1 MFDNLRDLSEGQ
13 PAQKPAPKPKPAT
26 APAVEEYR
34 APGSG
39 RMLGM
44 TAGQRLLI
52 AIMLFF
58 AVVLLGTMCLL
69 VTQRVLIL

>member
-13 PAQKPAPKPKPAT
+13 PAPKPAAA
-26 APAVEEYR
+26 APVVEEYQ

-39 RMLGM
+39 RMFGM
-44 TAGQRLLI
+44 TAGQRLVISIL
-52 AIMLFF
+52 LFF

-69 VTQRVLIL
+69 VTQRVILG

>member
-13 PAQKPAPKPKPAT
+13 PAPKPAA
-26 APAVEEYR
+26 APVVEEYQ

-39 RMLGM
+39 RMFGM
-44 TAGQRLLI
+44 TPGQRLVISIL
-52 AIMLFF
+52 LFF

-69 VTQRVLIL
+69 VTQRVILG

>member
-13 PAQKPAPKPKPAT
+13 PAAPKPAP
-26 APAVEEYR
+26 APAVEEYS

-44 TAGQRLLI
+44 SAGQRLVISIL
-52 AIMLFF
+52 LFF

-69 VTQRVLIL
+69 VTQRVMLA

>member
-13 PAQKPAPKPKPAT
+13 PAAAKPAPNP

-39 RMLGM
+39 RIMGL
-44 TAGQRLLI
+44 TAPQRLVLSVL
-52 AIMLFF
+52 LFF

-69 VTQRVLIL
+69 VTQRVMLAP

>member
-1 MFDNLRDLSEGQ
+1 
-13 PAQKPAPKPKPAT
+13 
-26 APAVEEYR
+26 
-34 APGSG
+34 
-39 RMLGM
+39 MLGM

-52 AIMLFF
+52 SIMLFF

>member
-1 MFDNLRDLSEGQ
+1 MFDNLRDLSDGQ
-13 PAQKPAPKPKPAT
+13 PAPKPAA
-26 APAVEEYR
+26 APVVEEYA

-44 TAGQRLLI
+44 TAGQRLVISIL
-52 AIMLFF
+52 LFF

-69 VTQRVLIL
+69 VTQRVLLV

>member
-1 MFDNLRDLSEGQ
+1 MFDNLRDMSEGQ
-13 PAQKPAPKPKPAT
+13 PAPKPVK

-44 TAGQRLLI
+44 TAGQRLVISVL
-52 AIMLFF
+52 LFL
-58 AVVLLGTMCLL
+58 AVVMLGTMCLL

>member
-1 MFDNLRDLSEGQ
+1 MFDNLRDLSDGQ
-13 PAQKPAPKPKPAT
+13 PAPKPAA
-26 APAVEEYR
+26 APVVEEYS

-44 TAGQRLLI
+44 TAGQRLVISIL
-52 AIMLFF
+52 LFF

-69 VTQRVLIL
+69 VTQRVLLA

>member
-13 PAQKPAPKPKPAT
+13 PAPKPKPAT

-52 AIMLFF
+52 SIMLFF

>member
-13 PAQKPAPKPKPAT
+13 PPAKPAPKPA
-26 APAVEEYR
+26 AAVQTEDYQ

-39 RMLGM
+39 RVFGM
-44 TAGQRLLI
+44 TPAQRLVI
-52 AIMLFF
+52 AVLLFF

-69 VTQRVLIL
+69 VTQRVILG

>member
-1 MFDNLRDLSEGQ
+1 MFDNLRDLSDGQ
-13 PAQKPAPKPKPAT
+13 PAPRPAP

-44 TAGQRLLI
+44 TAGQRLVISIL
-52 AIMLFF
+52 LFF
-58 AVVLLGTMCLL
+58 AVLLLGTMCLL
-69 VTQRVLIL
+69 VTQKVLLV